1 MGAKS
6 DLQIAQPLTLN
17 CGLTLPNRLVKAAM
31 AEQLAGAKQLP
42 DERMQAVYKHW
53 SAGGWGLIITGHV
66 HVDDAYLGMPSDPAI
81 PPSLSLDSLVP
92 PYSALA
98 RASQGGAAPP
108 ERRTPTIVQLN
119 HPGRQSP
126 RGCGTRPLWAP
137 ALAPSAVP
145 VWLGPGL
152 LPRLVRA
159 LTFGTPRAM
168 SRAEIAAVASQFARA
183 ARVCAEAGFDGVE
196 IHAAHGYL
204 LSQFLGRA
212 TNRRGDEYGGDA
224 RARARAVV
232 DVVRAVRD
240 AVRPFDR
247 FCVGIKLNSVD
258 HQGDQGELDDCVEQV
273 RALVE
278 AGVDFIEVSG
288 GSFEDP
294 KMIWGNDGP
303 DAQEEKSDRT
313 KAREA
318 FFLEFAKVIRKEFP
332 GVPLMVT
339 GGFSSRVGMEKAVA
353 EGDCDLIGLARP
365 AVLNPSL
372 PNNIVFNPEVNDQ
385 DATLYRKKN
394 KTPWF
399 FNFIGMPAVG
409 AGMDSQ
415 WYSTRIQEL
424 AKT

>member
-1 MGAKS
+1 MGPKP
-6 DLQIAQPLTLN
+6 DLQIAQPLTLK
-17 CGLTLPNRLVKAAM
+17 CGLTLPNRLVKTAM
-31 AEQLAGAKQLP
+31 AEQLAGANQLP
-42 DERMQAVYKHW
+42 DERMQVVYKHW

-66 HVDDAYLGMPSDPAI
+66 QVDDAYLCMPSDPAM
-81 PPSLSLDSLVP
+81 PQSLPLDS
-92 PYSALA
+92 
-98 RASQGGAAPP
+98 
-108 ERRTPTIVQLN
+108 ILN

-126 RGCGTRPLWAP
+126 RGCGTRPLWA
-137 ALAPSAVP
+137 AAAAPSAVP
-145 VWLGPGL
+145 VSLGAGL
-152 LPRLVRA
+152 VARLVRA
-159 LTFGTPRAM
+159 LVFGTPRAM
-168 SRAEIAAVASQFARA
+168 GRDEVAAVAAQFARA

-196 IHAAHGYL
+196 IHAAHGFL

-212 TNRRGDEYGGDA
+212 TNRRDDEYGGADP

-247 FCVGIKLNSVD
+247 FCVGVKLNSVD
-258 HQGDQGELDDCVEQV
+258 HQGDQGELADCVEQV
-273 RALVE
+273 RALVD

-288 GSFEDP
+288 GTFEDP
-294 KMIWGNDGP
+294 KMVWGNDGP
-303 DAQEEKSDRT
+303 GDQEEEKSERT

-332 GVPLMVT
+332 GVPLIVT

-353 EGDCDLIGLARP
+353 EGGCDLVGLARP

-372 PNNIVFNPEVNDQ
+372 PKNIVFNPEVKDQ

-394 KTPWF
+394 KMPWILRF
-399 FNFIGMPAVG
+399 LGMHVVG
-409 AGMDSQ
+409 AGMDTA
-415 WYSTRIQEL
+415 WYSMRLQEL